1 MRSCSIA
8 VTRATIAGLAAL
20 ALGACGG
27 STSSTGPQT
36 GVPPVAVQQSLAST
50 LASSISAQIEAM
62 TATGATPF
70 IGLFDRESAV
80 STPLAARFGSGD
92 HSGLHP
98 LQFTANCPEISPTP
112 IVDSDEDGVPDSVTE
127 VYTADNCTDNTN
139 GTLSLTG
146 MFVIK
151 DPNPH
156 TPGLD
161 YHAAITNF
169 VIADNGT
176 AGNEQVAVTLG
187 LGGTLDIA
195 ETIGSITETGTYYI
209 SVNETQPQQVRDSVA
224 ANLTATYTFPAQS
237 LLIEGDPLPAG
248 TYSANGSESFTFNGT
263 TYAFTLATTAAL
275 TVDPQCAS
283 RVTAGEV
290 TLTFGNSGAVTITW
304 SGCGAYTVAQS

>member
-1 MRSCSIA
+1 MRSRTIVA
-8 VTRATIAGLAAL
+8 ARAMIAGAAAF

-27 STSSTGPQT
+27 SSGSTGPQT
-36 GVPPVAVQQSLAST
+36 GVPPVAVQQDLAST

-70 IGLFDRESAV
+70 IGLFDREPAAAAQLS
-80 STPLAARFGSGD
+80 ARFGSRD
-92 HSGLHP
+92 HAAHP
-98 LQFTANCPEISPTP
+98 LQFTQNCPEISPTP

-139 GTLSLTG
+139 GALSLTG
-146 MFVIK
+146 TFVIK

-156 TPGLD
+156 TPDLD

-169 VIADNGT
+169 VLTDNGT
-176 AGNEQVAVTLG
+176 AGNEQFALTLG
-187 LGGTLDIA
+187 VGGTLDIA
-195 ETIGSITETGTYYI
+195 ETIGSITENGNYYI

-224 ANLTATYTFPAQS
+224 ASLSATYTFPAQS
-237 LLIEGDPLPAG
+237 LLIEGQPLPGG
-248 TYSANGSESFTFNGT
+248 TYSANGSESFTFGGT

-275 TVDPQCAS
+275 TIDPQCAA

-290 TLTFGNSGAVTITW
+290 TLTFGNSGAVIITW
-304 SGCGAYTVAQS
+304 SGCGVYTVAQS